1 MAVLLGIMAIQM
13 RLSRSQGGPTPFEP
27 TVGVELARSR
37 ARESG
42 KPVLVFATAD
52 WCGPCR
58 VFKSGTLAQA
68 GVRQAVKELTEP
80 AYLDIDKDKPGAMNL
95 GVRGIPSLILL
106 RGDTIVAV
114 RTGAPTAPD
123 LIAWLRE
130 NAKASPGTA
139 EVGTDPATPAGS

>member
-1 MAVLLGIMAIQM
+1 
-13 RLSRSQGGPTPFEP
+13 
-27 TVGVELARSR
+27 
-37 ARESG
+37 
-42 KPVLVFATAD
+42 
-52 WCGPCR
+52 

-68 GVRQAVKELTEP
+68 RVRQAVKELTEP

-114 RTGAPTAPD
+114 RTGAPTAAD

-130 NAKASPGTA
+130 NSKATPAHADADA
-139 EVGTDPATPAGS
+139 ESATPAGS